1 MARSRRRGPASQSWA
16 RQHFVGTRSP
26 QTPPTRDEAD
36 FSPSRPPA
44 DKKMVR
50 KLVVAALCAVARA
63 ASNDAGA
70 PVPFAEFA
78 APADKADGAAEGRM
92 QQMFQDVRRLQYSYD
107 FASTCVSSLM
117 ACVSDA
123 DCADDEECSFPRRTR
138 KTRRLS
144 EEDAN
149 AGRALKFGANAV
161 GQCVCK

>member
-1 MARSRRRGPASQSWA
+1 
-16 RQHFVGTRSP
+16 
-26 QTPPTRDEAD
+26 
-36 FSPSRPPA
+36 
-44 DKKMVR
+44 MVR
-50 KLVVAALCAVARA
+50 KVLVAALVAVARA

-144 EEDAN
+144 EEEDANAN
-149 AGRALKFGANAV
+149 AGRALKFGTNAV

>member
-1 MARSRRRGPASQSWA
+1 MGSFRADLRPE
-16 RQHFVGTRSP
+16 
-26 QTPPTRDEAD
+26 TPP
-36 FSPSRPPA
+36 SGP
-44 DKKMVR
+44 
-50 KLVVAALCAVARA
+50 LV
-63 ASNDAGA
+63 ASLGGRS
-70 PVPFAEFA
+70 
-78 APADKADGAAEGRM
+78 ADGAAEGRM

-144 EEDAN
+144 EEEDANAN
-149 AGRALKFGANAV
+149 AGRALKFGTNAV

>member
-1 MARSRRRGPASQSWA
+1 
-16 RQHFVGTRSP
+16 
-26 QTPPTRDEAD
+26 
-36 FSPSRPPA
+36 
-44 DKKMVR
+44 MVR
-50 KLVVAALCAVARA
+50 KVLVAALCAVARA
-63 ASNDAGA
+63 ASSDAGA

-78 APADKADGAAEGRM
+78 APTDKADGAAEGRM

-144 EEDAN
+144 EEEDANAN
-149 AGRALKFGANAV
+149 AGRALKFGTNAV

>member
-1 MARSRRRGPASQSWA
+1 
-16 RQHFVGTRSP
+16 
-26 QTPPTRDEAD
+26 
-36 FSPSRPPA
+36 
-44 DKKMVR
+44 MVR

-107 FASTCVSSLM
+107 FASACVSSLM

-144 EEDAN
+144 EEEDAAN

>member
-1 MARSRRRGPASQSWA
+1 
-16 RQHFVGTRSP
+16 
-26 QTPPTRDEAD
+26 
-36 FSPSRPPA
+36 
-44 DKKMVR
+44 MVR
-50 KLVVAALCAVARA
+50 RVIGLALCAVARA

-123 DCADDEECSFPRRTR
+123 DCADDEECQITTRR
-138 KTRRLS
+138 KKRRLS
-144 EEDAN
+144 DGTQSVSAN
-149 AGRALKFGANAV
+149 EGRAIKFGANNI
-161 GQCVCK
+161 GTCVCK

>member
-1 MARSRRRGPASQSWA
+1 
-16 RQHFVGTRSP
+16 
-26 QTPPTRDEAD
+26 
-36 FSPSRPPA
+36 
-44 DKKMVR
+44 MVR

-117 ACVSDA
+117 ACVSNA
-123 DCADDEECSFPRRTR
+123 DCADDEECCTTCNRRTR
-138 KTRRLS
+138 KTRRSLS
-144 EEDAN
+144 DGTESVSAN
-149 AGRALKFGANAV
+149 EGRALKFGANNI
-161 GQCVCK
+161 GTCVCK

>member
-1 MARSRRRGPASQSWA
+1 
-16 RQHFVGTRSP
+16 
-26 QTPPTRDEAD
+26 
-36 FSPSRPPA
+36 
-44 DKKMVR
+44 MVR

-63 ASNDAGA
+63 ASNDA

-123 DCADDEECSFPRRTR
+123 DCADDEECNFPTTRRMR

-144 EEDAN
+144 EEEDAN
-149 AGRALKFGANAV
+149 AGRALKFGTNAV

>member
-1 MARSRRRGPASQSWA
+1 
-16 RQHFVGTRSP
+16 
-26 QTPPTRDEAD
+26 
-36 FSPSRPPA
+36 
-44 DKKMVR
+44 MVR
-50 KLVVAALCAVARA
+50 KVLVAALVAVARA

-123 DCADDEECSFPRRTR
+123 DCADDEVCFGVYEAVFNARRVVR
-138 KTRRLS
+138 ANRREKSCRGGL
-144 EEDAN
+144 
-149 AGRALKFGANAV
+149 GLQRGT
-161 GQCVCK
+161 